1 MEGIYTD
8 EWGRLPMI
16 QKEVLLPRGEGGRSD
31 LPQGDPEGGLDHTWG
46 LLRPRV
52 MDPHPGLVIFRKDL
66 TLLKKTSL
74 TMDVESGKSQFGN
87 TDTWIF
93 FMTTSIDV
101 RSQCTGIT
109 SFPWV
114 DSQDQGNR
122 HRKCLCSL
130 FSQFYIL
137 SHGVLYI
144 LSVIRYVRIYSSEE
158 YFFHQ
163 TWRKEKII

>member
-1 MEGIYTD
+1 MSWTGMEGIYTD
-8 EWGRLPMI
+8 VWGRLPMI

-31 LPQGDPEGGLDHTWG
+31 LTQGDPEGGLDHTWG

-93 FMTTSIDV
+93 FMTTSIDLK
-101 RSQCTGIT
+101 SQCIDIT
-109 SFPWV
+109 FLPW
-114 DSQDQGNR
+114 DEFQDQGSR
-122 HRKCLCSL
+122 DGQCLSLLLSSVLHFMSWSLVHPQFDSLCHR
-130 FSQFYIL
+130 
-137 SHGVLYI
+137 V
-144 LSVIRYVRIYSSEE
+144 
-158 YFFHQ
+158 
-163 TWRKEKII
+163 